1 MKVSVIVPVRD
12 EEQSI
17 RELLDSLLQQT
28 RPPDEIVIADG
39 GSIDA
44 TPQIIEQYI
53 KQGAPV
59 RLLRAGPALPG
70 RGRNVGAAAA
80 KFDWLAFTDAGI
92 RLDRDWLENL
102 IARAEQDE
110 AIELVYGSW
119 EPIIDSFFKECAA
132 IAYVPP
138 PLTVSNG
145 VVMRPRAVVSMLL
158 RRDAWA
164 KVAGFPEDLRS
175 AEDLLFMNRLE
186 ATGYRAVFEPRA
198 QVHWNL
204 RATLADTFK
213 RFVIYSRNNIRA
225 GLWRQWQA
233 TILTRYAV
241 LLVLLLAA
249 LLIDPRWVWVPIL
262 AWLLMLA
269 LRAFVSIRRNR
280 HCYPA
285 SFLRNLARAVL
296 IMCVLA
302 ALDAAAIIG
311 SVQWLCF
318 DAFRSP
324 RTKTLEA
331 GNGA

>member
-1 MKVSVIVPVRD
+1 
-12 EEQSI
+12 
-17 RELLDSLLQQT
+17 
-28 RPPDEIVIADG
+28 
-39 GSIDA
+39 
-44 TPQIIEQYI
+44 
-53 KQGAPV
+53 
-59 RLLRAGPALPG
+59 
-70 RGRNVGAAAA
+70 
-80 KFDWLAFTDAGI
+80 
-92 RLDRDWLENL
+92 L

-110 AIELVYGSW
+110 ATELVYGSW
-119 EPIIDSFFKECAA
+119 EPIVDTFFKEAAA

-158 RRDAWA
+158 RREAWSA
-164 KVAGFPEDLRS
+164 VDGFPEDLRS

-186 ATGYRAVFEPRA
+186 AAGYRPVFEPRA

-225 GLWRQWQA
+225 GLWRQWQK

-241 LLVLLLAA
+241 LLVLLVLS
-249 LLIDPRWVWVPIL
+249 LIVDWRWVWVPVA
-262 AWLLMLA
+262 AWLLMLV
-269 LRAFVSIRRNR
+269 LRTLVSIRRNR

-285 SFLRNLARAVL
+285 SFLRNLARVPL
-296 IMCVLA
+296 IVCVLA